1 MRTAS
6 KRVAGFLVLGFF
18 VATILGGCGSN
29 AEVKE
34 VWGRAEAKEIDIN
47 SKIPGRVVGIM
58 VKEGDRV
65 EKGQLLARIDN
76 RDLAARAQQAKGGIQ
91 ALEAQLA
98 QASTVTALQDQTLQA
113 ALESARAQLRKAE
126 SDLALAENDYKRF
139 SELVETGAVSKQVF
153 ENYRTRYQVAQASHT
168 QALAAVAS
176 AEASLLQS
184 RANRDNE
191 EAVRGKVAQAQAALQ
206 EVEVNLDETEIRA
219 PFAGI
224 VTVKYVE
231 EGAMVSTGMP
241 LVAIQ
246 DPLDNWVNIKVKET
260 ELGKYSLGQE
270 VKVKARDGKLVLPGT
285 IAEISN
291 KPEFAT
297 YRATNERGES
307 DIITFNVKI
316 RVNSDK
322 VRPGMRFMLMN
333 GGE

>member
-1 MRTAS
+1 
-6 KRVAGFLVLGFF
+6 
-18 VATILGGCGSN
+18 
-29 AEVKE
+29 
-34 VWGRAEAKEIDIN
+34 
-47 SKIPGRVVGIM
+47 
-58 VKEGDRV
+58 
-65 EKGQLLARIDN
+65 
-76 RDLAARAQQAKGGIQ
+76 
-91 ALEAQLA
+91 
-98 QASTVTALQDQTLQA
+98 
-113 ALESARAQLRKAE
+113 
-126 SDLALAENDYKRF
+126 
-139 SELVETGAVSKQVF
+139 
-153 ENYRTRYQVAQASHT
+153 
-168 QALAAVAS
+168 
-176 AEASLLQS
+176 
-184 RANRDNE
+184 
-191 EAVRGKVAQAQAALQ
+191 
-206 EVEVNLDETEIRA
+206 
-219 PFAGI
+219 
-224 VTVKYVE
+224 
-231 EGAMVSTGMP
+231 MVSTGMP